1 MTDLAPDRPAMI
13 QSAQLAQAAVSPV
26 RGRLSEVSHA
36 VCDHDYSDG
45 GGGRAAPGFQVGQRR
60 QGGGDPGDAVERE
73 LGERPVPFGDQ
84 TQEPGRLGRLPRVR
98 RGPRPPAGERG
109 GRLARRV
116 LVAGQGPECEV
127 TGLVGMLY
135 IGNGEIR
142 QEVSIVLTAR
152 AAGANR
158 RLGWAERGLSGS
170 GVYRTGWFDSRHPL
184 RTQ

>member
-1 MTDLAPDRPAMI
+1 MTIRTAAVVLCASPRSLAKVTAHWC
-13 QSAQLAQAAVSPV
+13 ALAQVKMSARTALRRAV
-26 RGRLSEVSHA
+26 RA
-36 VCDHDYSDG
+36 V
-45 GGGRAAPGFQVGQRR
+45 PGFQVGQGR

-98 RGPRPPAGERG
+98 RGPRPSAGERG
-109 GRLARRV
+109 GRLTRRV

-158 RLGWAERGLSGS
+158 RLAMG
-170 GVYRTGWFDSRHPL
+170 
-184 RTQ
+184 